1 MLDWQLQ
8 EMPPDN
14 WVVVTIRYQPETEET
29 AGEIARVEHSSL
41 GYRKLDIKQI
51 ESFELWVW
59 RIMLQVG

>member
-14 WVVVTIRYQPETEET
+14 WVEVGIRYQPETAET

-41 GYRKLDIKQI
+41 GYRKLDIK
-51 ESFELWVW
+51 
-59 RIMLQVG
+59 